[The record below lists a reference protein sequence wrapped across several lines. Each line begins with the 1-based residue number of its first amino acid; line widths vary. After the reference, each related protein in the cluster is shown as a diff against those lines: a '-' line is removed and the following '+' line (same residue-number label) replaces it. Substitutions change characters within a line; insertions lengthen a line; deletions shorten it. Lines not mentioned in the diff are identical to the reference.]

1 MMAASKTFV
10 LELISPSMSQSH
22 DVSWV
27 HIQSTS
33 GSFLVGPDH
42 RPLVAVLKPDG
53 ELRYRSGGG
62 EEQTLNIVGG
72 LVRVTSDRALVIL
85 DK

>member
-10 LELISPSMSQSH
+10 LELISPSMSREV
-22 DVSWV
+22 DVNWV
-27 HIQSTS
+27 HIQSTT

-42 RPLVAVLKPDG
+42 RPLVAVLKPKG
-53 ELRYRSGGG
+53 ELRYRTSGG

-72 LVRVTSDRALVIL
+72 LVRVIGDRALVIL

>member
-1 MMAASKTFV
+1 MMASSKTFV

-27 HIQSTS
+27 HIQSTT
-33 GSFLVGPDH
+33 GSFLVGPEH
-42 RPLVAVLKPDG
+42 RPLVAVLKPEG
-53 ELRYRSGGG
+53 ELRYRSGAGG
-62 EEQTLNIVGG
+62 EQTQIITSG
-72 LVRVTSDRALVIL
+72 LVRVTGDRALVIL

>member
-1 MMAASKTFV
+1 MMAASKTFA
-10 LELISPSMSQSH
+10 LELISPSMSKSL

-27 HIQSTS
+27 HIQSTT

-42 RPLVAVLKPDG
+42 QPLVAVLKPGG
-53 ELRYRSGGG
+53 ELRYRSGSGD
-62 EEQTLNIVGG
+62 EQTLNIVGG
-72 LVRVTSDRALVIL
+72 LVRVTGDRALVIL

>member
-1 MMAASKTFV
+1 MMATSKVFS
-10 LELISPSMSQSH
+10 LELISPSTSQTL

-27 HIQSTS
+27 HIQSTT

-42 RPLVAVLKPDG
+42 RPLVAVLKPKG
-53 ELRYRSGGG
+53 ELRYRSGSG
-62 EEQTLNIVGG
+62 EEQTINIVGG
-72 LVRVTSDRALVIL
+72 LVRVTGDRTLVIL